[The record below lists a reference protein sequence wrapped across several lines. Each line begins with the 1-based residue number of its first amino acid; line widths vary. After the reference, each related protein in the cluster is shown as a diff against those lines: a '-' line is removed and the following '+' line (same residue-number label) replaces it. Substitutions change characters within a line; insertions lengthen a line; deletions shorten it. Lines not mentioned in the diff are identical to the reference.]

1 LSRALLATAVPLALA
16 GGVTAANPTVV
27 APRMILAQNGFGNR
41 ENSYAWAM
49 GWFKGKLYVGTG
61 RDVLCVE
68 NETTQFY
75 VPLTKKYSTTPV
87 IGDRCPPD
95 PYHMNLRA
103 EIWQYTPGSGR
114 WRRVYRSPATTRNP
128 ESPKKRVASDI
139 GYRDM
144 ATYTDPRGRTAL
156 YAAGVSADEYLPPLL
171 KRHPPRI
178 LRSYDGTHWHALH
191 LPSVLV
197 HRQGGTVRPMGF
209 RSLVVWKH
217 RLFVTATPDLTGD
230 GSLFEIIKP
239 WSDHPRLIQVTPP
252 NLSVFEVVTFDGDLY
267 LGCGNPT
274 SGYSVWESSGVG
286 RPFTP
291 IVTGG
296 AGRGDVITSVVS
308 MKVYRNALYVGA
320 SGWYQNSLP
329 LSEMIRIRRDGQWT
343 LVVGSPR
350 KLPDGKMAYPTSGLN
365 DGFDSLFNAHFWR
378 MAVQHGALYVGT
390 NSWAY
395 SLKEIKGQIG
405 LDEQIKSQI
414 GISDLLAGDQ
424 GYQLWATCDGED
436 FFPVTRD
443 AFGTS
448 ENNFGARTLAPD
460 GPNGENLY
468 IGSANHPQG
477 TTIIDDRE
485 PACSSLIN
493 RRHVVAS
500 PSAMIADTVH
510 RGTLLSWKPSAS
522 AARYEVLAAREISAT
537 VYLQGPPTMPN
548 GFQLEGAVPTLASP
562 EAPGSVPVTVSLPGA
577 FEPVATTS
585 SSHYLAR
592 LPGHRVY
599 EVLAMN
605 ARGKTSGP
613 SNAQIAP
620 APEPPPTFSALRPL
634 LGGWPLASAAR
645 GGARSRPER
654 LLGAAQAAWS
664 RGNRS
669 TALRDVQRLQAA
681 ARGQDEQVS
690 ALALRLE
697 RRLKYANVAG
707 GP

>member
-1 LSRALLATAVPLALA
+1 VKLSRRSLARALLATVALLALA
-16 GGVTAANPTVV
+16 GGVGAASPTVV
-27 APRMILAQNGFGNR
+27 VPRVILAQNGFGER

-68 NETTQFY
+68 NETTQFFI
-75 VPLTKKYSTTPV
+75 PLTKKYSTKPV

-114 WRRVYRSPATTRNP
+114 WRRVYRAPATTRNP

-139 GYRDM
+139 AYRDM

-156 YAAGVSADEYLPPLL
+156 YAAGVSADEYLPSLL
-171 KRHPPRI
+171 KTHPPRI
-178 LRSYDGTHWHALH
+178 LRSYDGVHWQALH

-197 HRQGGTVRPMGF
+197 HREGSSIRAMGF

-217 RLFVTATPDLTGD
+217 RLFVTATPDLTGN
-230 GSLFEIIKP
+230 GALFEITKP
-239 WSDHPRLIQVTPP
+239 WSGHPRLIQMSPP
-252 NLSVFEVVTFDGDLY
+252 DLNIFEVVTFDGDLY
-267 LGCGNPT
+267 VGCGNPT

-291 IVTGG
+291 IFTGG
-296 AGRGDVITSVVS
+296 AGRGDVMTSVVS

-320 SGWYQNSLP
+320 SGWYQGSLP
-329 LSEMIRIRRDGQWT
+329 LSEMIRIQRDGQWT

-350 KLPDGKMAYPTSGLN
+350 KLPNGQMAYPTSGLN

-378 MAVQHGALYVGT
+378 MGVQDGGLYVGT

-395 SLKEIKGQIG
+395 SLKEIKGQIA
-405 LDEQIKSQI
+405 L
-414 GISDLLAGDQ
+414 SDLLAGDQ

-448 ENNFGARTLAPD
+448 EYNFGARTLVPD
-460 GPNGENLY
+460 GAHGENLY
-468 IGSANHPQG
+468 IGSANLGQG
-477 TTIIDDRE
+477 TTIIDDRQ
-485 PACSSLIN
+485 PACSTLIN
-493 RRHVVAS
+493 GPHTVAA

-510 RGTLLSWKPSAS
+510 KGTLLSWKPSPS
-522 AARYEVLAAREISAT
+522 AVRYEVLAAREISAT

-548 GFQLEGAVPTLASP
+548 GFRLEGAVPTVTTP

-585 SSHYLAR
+585 SSSYLAR
-592 LPGHRVY
+592 LRGHHVY
-599 EVLAMN
+599 EVLAKN
-605 ARGKTSGP
+605 AEGKTSGP
-613 SNAQIAP
+613 SNVQIAP
-620 APEPPPTFSALRPL
+620 APEPPPTFRALRPL
-634 LGGWPLASAAR
+634 LGGWSLASAAR
-645 GGARSRPER
+645 EGSGSRPER

-664 RGNRS
+664 RGDRS

-690 ALALRLE
+690 ALAVRLE
-697 RRLKYANVAG
+697 RRLQYANVAG

>member
-1 LSRALLATAVPLALA
+1 MKLSGITLPRALLATVAVLALA
-16 GGVTAANPTVV
+16 GGVGAASPTVV

-75 VPLTKKYSTTPV
+75 VPLTKKYSTTPA

-103 EIWQYTPGSGR
+103 EIWQYTPGAGR
-114 WRRVYRSPATTRNP
+114 WRRVYDSPASTRNP

-139 GYRDM
+139 AYRDM
-144 ATYTDPRGRTAL
+144 ATYTDPSGRQAL

-171 KRHPPRI
+171 KTHPPRI
-178 LRSYDGTHWHALH
+178 LRSYDGVHWQALN

-197 HRQGGTVRPMGF
+197 HREGGALRPMGF

-230 GSLFEIIKP
+230 GSLFEITKP
-239 WSDHPRLIQVTPP
+239 WSDHPRLIQVSPP
-252 NLSVFEVVTFDGDLY
+252 NLSVFEVVTFNGDLY

-274 SGYSVWESSGVG
+274 SGYSVWEESGVG

-320 SGWYQNSLP
+320 SGWYQAALP
-329 LSEMIRIRRDGQWT
+329 LSEMIRIQRDGQWT
-343 LVVGSPR
+343 LVVGNPR
-350 KLPDGKMAYPTSGLN
+350 KLPNGQMAYPTSGLN
-365 DGFDSLFNAHFWR
+365 DGFDSVFNAHFWR
-378 MAVQHGALYVGT
+378 MAAQDGGLYVGT

-395 SLKEIKGQIG
+395 SLKAFKGPGG
-405 LDEQIKSQI
+405 L
-414 GISDLLAGDQ
+414 GGLSDLLAGDQ

-448 ENNFGARTLAPD
+448 ENNFGARTLMPD

-493 RRHVVAS
+493 RPHVVAA

-510 RGTLLSWKPSAS
+510 KGTLLSWKPSPS
-522 AARYEVLAAREISAT
+522 AVRYEVLAAREISAT

-548 GFQLEGAVPTLASP
+548 GFQLEGAVPTVTSS
-562 EAPGSVPVTVSLPGA
+562 EAPGSVPVTVSVPGA

-592 LPGHRVY
+592 LRGHHVY
-599 EVLAMN
+599 EVLAKN
-605 ARGKTSGP
+605 AEGKTSDP
-613 SNAQIAP
+613 SNVQISP
-620 APEPPPTFSALRPL
+620 APEPPPTFRALRPL
-634 LGGWPLASAAR
+634 LGGWSAASAAR
-645 GGARSRPER
+645 VGPGSRPER

-664 RGNRS
+664 RGDSS
-669 TALRDVQRLQAA
+669 TALRDVQRLRAG

-690 ALALRLE
+690 ALAARLE
-697 RRLKYANVAG
+697 RRLQYANVAG

>member
-1 LSRALLATAVPLALA
+1 LPRALPATVALLALA
-16 GGVTAANPTVV
+16 GGVGAASPTIV
-27 APRMILAQNGFGNR
+27 APRVILAQNGFGEH

-68 NETTQFY
+68 NETTQFFI
-75 VPLTKKYSTTPV
+75 PLTKKYSTKPV

-114 WRRVYRSPATTRNP
+114 WRRVYRSPATTPNP
-128 ESPKKRVASDI
+128 ESPKKHVASDI
-139 GYRDM
+139 AYRDM
-144 ATYTDPRGRTAL
+144 ATYTDPRGRAAL
-156 YAAGVSADEYLPPLL
+156 YAAGVSADEYLPSLL
-171 KRHPPRI
+171 KTHPPRI
-178 LRSYDGTHWHALH
+178 LRSYDGVHWQALH
-191 LPSVLV
+191 LPSMLV
-197 HRQGGTVRPMGF
+197 QREGSPVRAMGF

-217 RLFVTATPDLTGD
+217 RLFVTATPDLTGN
-230 GSLFEIIKP
+230 GALFEITKP
-239 WSDHPRLIQVTPP
+239 WSEHPRLIQMSPP
-252 NLSVFEVVTFDGDLY
+252 DLSVFEAVTFDGDLY
-267 LGCGNPT
+267 VGCGNST

-286 RPFTP
+286 RPFRP

-296 AGRGDVITSVVS
+296 AGRGDVMTSVVS

-320 SGWYQNSLP
+320 SGWYQGSLP
-329 LSEMIRIRRDGQWT
+329 LSEMIRIQRDGQWT

-350 KLPDGKMAYPTSGLN
+350 KLPTGQMTYPTSGLN

-378 MAVQHGALYVGT
+378 MGVQDGALYVGT

-395 SLKEIKGQIG
+395 SLKELKGGQVG
-405 LDEQIKSQI
+405 L
-414 GISDLLAGDQ
+414 GDLLAGDQ

-448 ENNFGARTLAPD
+448 EYNFGARTLVPD
-460 GPNGENLY
+460 GPHGENLY
-468 IGSANHPQG
+468 IGSANLGQG
-477 TTIIDDRE
+477 TTIIDDRQ

-493 RRHVVAS
+493 DRQPVAA
-500 PSAMIADTVH
+500 PSAMVADPVH
-510 RGTLLSWKPSAS
+510 KGTLLSWKPSRS
-522 AARYEVLAAREISAT
+522 AVRYEVLAAREISAT

-548 GFQLEGAVPTLASP
+548 GFRLEGAVPTATTP

-577 FEPVATTS
+577 FEPLATTS
-585 SSHYLAR
+585 SSSYLAR
-592 LPGHRVY
+592 AAGHRVY
-599 EVLAMN
+599 EVLAKN
-605 ARGKTSGP
+605 AEGKTSGP
-613 SNAQIAP
+613 SNVQIAP
-620 APEPPPTFSALRPL
+620 APEPPPTFRALRPL
-634 LGGWPLASAAR
+634 LGGWSLASTAR
-645 GGARSRPER
+645 EGSGSRPER

-664 RGNRS
+664 RGDRS
-669 TALRDVQRLQAA
+669 RALRDLKRLQAA

-690 ALALRLE
+690 GLALRLE
-697 RRLKYANVAG
+697 RRLQYANVAG